1 MDEPSDSFEL
11 PPQLAW
17 LKRLVI
23 VLTIVMIAGFALLI
37 GTLVVKLTADPVPLP
52 DRLVLPENAVPS
64 AYTQGDGWAA
74 VVTQDGRIL
83 IYDLRSNQMRQ
94 EIVIE

>member
-1 MDEPSDSFEL
+1 MDETSEPLEI
-11 PPQLAW
+11 PPQLVW

-23 VLTIVMIAGFALLI
+23 VLTVVMIAGFALMI
-37 GTLVVKLTADPVPLP
+37 GALVVKLTADPVPVP
-52 DRLVLPENAVPS
+52 ERLTLPEGTRAS

-83 IYDLRSNQMRQ
+83 VYDQLTGALLR
-94 EIVIE
+94 EIDVR